1 MEKQWKQW
9 QTLFSWAPKSLQMV
23 TAAKKL
29 KDTCSL
35 EEKLCQPRQHIK
47 KQRYYFANKAW
58 PSQSYGFSS
67 SHIWMLENWTIKKA
81 ECWRID
87 AFELW
92 CWRRLLGVPWTARRY
107 NQSILKEIS
116 LEYSLE
122 GLMLKLKLQYFGH
135 LMWRTE
141 SFEKTLILGKIE
153 GGRRRINREWGGWMA
168 SPTQWTWV
176 WATPGV
182 GDRERGLECC
192 SSWGCKELDTTESL
206 NWLKFANG
214 AFGVAWGQPAQLPQG
229 SGIIGKNTEVFTG
242 EEGKF
247 KADRKGM
254 QKLWD
259 WEMPRS
265 GTRK

>member
-1 MEKQWKQW
+1 MDVGELDYKKSWVLKNWCFWTVVLEK
-9 QTLFSWAPKSLQMV
+9 TLGSPLDCKDIQPVHPKGNQFW
-23 TAAKKL
+23 
-29 KDTCSL
+29 C
-35 EEKLCQPRQHIK
+35 
-47 KQRYYFANKAW
+47 
-58 PSQSYGFSS
+58 
-67 SHIWMLENWTIKKA
+67 
-81 ECWRID
+81 
-87 AFELW
+87 AF
-92 CWRRLLGVPWTARRY
+92 
-107 NQSILKEIS
+107 
-116 LEYSLE
+116 E

-135 LMWRTE
+135 LMWRTD

-153 GGRRRINREWGGWMA
+153 GGRRRINREWGGWMT
-168 SPTQWTWV
+168 SPTRWTWV

-182 GDRERGLECC
+182 GDREQGLECC

-229 SGIIGKNTEVFTG
+229 SGILGKNTEEFTR

-254 QKLWD
+254 PKLWD
-259 WEMPRS
+259 WEMPGS